1 MVPLV
6 AVVAVVDPV
15 GEDRV
20 ARARCPITDRKCIRR
35 PEDRDL
41 TGMDHR
47 CTGDRVATLRDRPAP
62 DKGHPTCRVVP
73 TVVHPAWVA
82 PDRVR
87 LRT

>member
-6 AVVAVVDPV
+6 AVVVVVDPA

-35 PEDRDL
+35 PEGHDL
-41 TGMDHR
+41 TGMDRR
-47 CTGDRVATLRDRPAP
+47 CTGDRVATLRDLP
-62 DKGHPTCRVVP
+62 DHAKDHPTCRAAP
-73 TVVHPAWVA
+73 AGDHPEWAG
-82 PDRVR
+82 PDRDR